1 MTSDNS
7 EDCSWPKDTICIAGD
22 SIVSGMQPGQL
33 SRKLKVKV
41 KSFSGTNVRDMH
53 DNNQFYDTYI
63 ILHVGTNDDLNLPPN
78 EILGKILE
86 LKKEIEEINKDCKVI
101 ISTPTYHFDNRK
113 AGNSVNELTNILTN
127 LKCLL

>member
-1 MTSDNS
+1 
-7 EDCSWPKDTICIAGD
+7 
-22 SIVSGMQPGQL
+22 MQPGQL

-127 LKCLL
+127 LKYLL

>member
-1 MTSDNS
+1 
-7 EDCSWPKDTICIAGD
+7 
-22 SIVSGMQPGQL
+22 
-33 SRKLKVKV
+33 
-41 KSFSGTNVRDMH
+41 MH

-127 LKCLL
+127 LKYLL